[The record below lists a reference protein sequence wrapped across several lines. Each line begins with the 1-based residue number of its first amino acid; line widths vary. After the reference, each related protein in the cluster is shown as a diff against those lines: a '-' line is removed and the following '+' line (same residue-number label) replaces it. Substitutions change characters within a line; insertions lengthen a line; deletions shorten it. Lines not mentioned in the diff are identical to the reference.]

1 MFIHFQMF
9 RDACL
14 EMLEFVCFLMRSIY
28 LSNFSSFER
37 ELFGYRIYCM
47 SYSHSY
53 PETTADI
60 PLADSHDTGPVW
72 YVVNL

>member
-1 MFIHFQMF
+1 MF

-14 EMLEFVCFLMRSIY
+14 EMLEFVCFLLRSIY

-37 ELFGYRIYCM
+37 ELFGYRIYSM
-47 SYSHSY
+47 SYSHPY
-53 PETTADI
+53 PETAADI
-60 PLADSHDTGPVW
+60 LRADRHGTGPVW